1 MEEVI
6 LLIIAGILAII
17 YNTIVLMVNLASA
30 DGEFETATVIL
41 TILNT
46 LKDAMIVTVILYNIF
61 LE

>member
-1 MEEVI
+1 MKGAI
-6 LLIIAGILAII
+6 LLIIASIFAII
-17 YNTIVLMVNLASA
+17 YNTIVLMVNIASA

-61 LE
+61 LG

>member
-1 MEEVI
+1 MKGTI
-6 LLIIAGILAII
+6 LLIIASIFATI

-41 TILNT
+41 TVLNT

-61 LE
+61 LG

>member
-1 MEEVI
+1 MKEAI
-6 LLIIAGILAII
+6 LLIIASIFAII

-41 TILNT
+41 TVLNT

-61 LE
+61 LG

>member
-1 MEEVI
+1 MKEAI
-6 LLIIAGILAII
+6 LLIIASIFAII
-17 YNTIVLMVNLASA
+17 YNTIVLMVNIASA

-61 LE
+61 LG

>member
-1 MEEVI
+1 MKEVI

-41 TILNT
+41 TVLNT

-61 LE
+61 LG